1 MLLEEQSAGQGHD
14 AFAVLLGRV
23 LRVGVMT
30 AAAIVVVGA
39 SVYLAKHGTVHQD
52 YQVFT
57 GEPAELRSIGG
68 VAVDAAHGSGRGLI
82 QLGLLVLIA
91 TPVVRVLCSIVGFF
105 REGDYIYVFVTLA
118 VLGLLAYSLIA
129 A

>member
-1 MLLEEQSAGQGHD
+1 VLLEGHSAGHD
-14 AFAVLLGRV
+14 SFAVLLGRV
-23 LRVGVMT
+23 LRVGVLT

-39 SVYLAKHGTVHQD
+39 TVYLTKHGTVHQD
-52 YQVFT
+52 YQAFT
-57 GEPAELRSIGG
+57 GEPADLRSIGG
-68 VAVDAAHGSGRGLI
+68 VVADAAHGSGRGLI

-91 TPVVRVLCSIVGFF
+91 TPVVRVLFSIVGFF

-118 VLGLLAYSLIA
+118 VLGLLAYSLLA